1 MKNFIQPG
9 NVIEVPAAAANV
21 TAGQVVAIGSLLAVA
36 NSGAASGQPYN
47 ATLSGVFEVPKVAG
61 AAWTL
66 GQTLMWKAASG
77 AFAAVGSAVSGDVTG
92 AGVSAFA
99 AAGSADTKALVRF
112 AGIPGTVA

>member
-1 MKNFIQPG
+1 MD
-9 NVIEVPAAAANV
+9 A
-21 TAGQVVAIGSLLAVA
+21 AGQVVAIGSLLAVA

>member
-9 NVIEVPAAAANV
+9 NVIEVLAAVAPVAS
-21 TAGQVVAIGSLLAVA
+21 GQVVAIGSLLGVA
-36 NSGAASGQPYN
+36 NSGAATGQPYN

-61 AAWTL
+61 AAWTQ
-66 GQTLMWKAASG
+66 GQTLMWKAASN
-77 AFAAVGSAVSGDVTG
+77 AFGVVGSAVTGDVTG

-99 AAGSADTKALVRF
+99 AAGSDDTKALVRF